1 MTEDGDADP
10 VACVGAMRTGRP
22 SDGLDE
28 NGFRP
33 KHILPKPES
42 GVVLYFILDN
52 RVAFGVLLLLESF
65 AGLVVSDVASCCRT
79 RQLATLSPQNRRV
92 VRLAARQLERA

>member
-1 MTEDGDADP
+1 
-10 VACVGAMRTGRP
+10 MRTGRP

-52 RVAFGVLLLLESF
+52 RVAFGDLLLLESF
-65 AGLVVSDVASCCRT
+65 AGLVVSDVAAGHGSGNGLRLIVDHSG
-79 RQLATLSPQNRRV
+79 QRRV
-92 VRLAARQLERA
+92 DARQCPSTGFG